1 MNMADD
7 DQWVNDAVND
17 LYYGEC
23 TVCGNLGAIVAPA
36 GKSTA
41 AFACRCIKSIKYA
54 GIPKATEQQLFEASC
69 QRVEE
74 EQRLRVW
81 ANERDINVSG
91 LDDDFRAS
99 FRRWFESAGTT
110 KTMFNKV
117 K

>member
-1 MNMADD
+1 MADD

-23 TVCGNLGAIVAPA
+23 TACGNLGAIVAPA
-36 GKSTA
+36 GRGTA
-41 AFACRCIKSIKYA
+41 AFACRCINSMKYA
-54 GIPKATEQQLFEASC
+54 GVPKATEQQIFEASC

-74 EQRLRVW
+74 EQRLRAW
-81 ANERDINVSG
+81 ANERDINVGG

-99 FRRWFESAGTT
+99 FRRWFESVGTT
-110 KTMFNKV
+110 KAMFAKV